1 MSRFSEGSRRVVR
14 EGILASAKTFGFW
27 QAFIERATEY
37 FDLVKRLIKARKF
50 LAFLIHE
57 ETCTVIF
64 SCFMAASAVSMAL
77 SYRSP
82 VNPTPSAYQE
92 NVQSDSS
99 FYANISQGIFS
110 ILMVYLTILP
120 TLQSRTLGLRCR
132 FWFWTCLSTSAMSS
146 TLSLR
151 VVR

>member
-1 MSRFSEGSRRVVR
+1 MSRFSEGSHRVVR
-14 EGILASAKTFGFW
+14 EGILASTKTFGFW
-27 QAFIERATEY
+27 QPFIERATGY

-64 SCFMAASAVSMAL
+64 SCSMAASAFSMAL

-82 VNPTPSAYQE
+82 DNPTPLAYQE